1 MPTRRSPHRPV
12 GRDLARDTRFERVT
26 FGFGGQREDKPVG
39 ALSAI
44 PVPHE
49 SHDPEALARRLLVA
63 AASGSPV
70 PAALITE
77 LVEAILGVPLVGLAL
92 DARAPGPHQLMHA
105 LRLAAA
111 VCEAFAAH
119 RDLKA
124 LGEGA

>member
-1 MPTRRSPHRPV
+1 M
-12 GRDLARDTRFERVT
+12 T
-26 FGFGGQREDKPVG
+26 FGFGGQREGEGPG
-39 ALSAI
+39 ALSAL
-44 PVPHE
+44 PVPHG
-49 SHDPEALARRLLVA
+49 SQDPEASARRLLVA

-70 PAALITE
+70 PAALIVE
-77 LVEAILGVPLVGLAL
+77 LVDAILGVPLVGLAL
-92 DARAPGPHQLMHA
+92 EARAPGPHQLMHA